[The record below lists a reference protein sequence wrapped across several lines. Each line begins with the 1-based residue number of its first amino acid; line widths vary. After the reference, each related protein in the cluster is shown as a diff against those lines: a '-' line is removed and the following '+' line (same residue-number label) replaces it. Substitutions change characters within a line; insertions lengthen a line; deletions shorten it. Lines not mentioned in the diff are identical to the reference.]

1 MGKYGFAEALEKK
14 IEEFKD
20 WESDEEDCVRN
31 FYKKFLKILEED
43 SKRERVKADDF
54 EELRKYE
61 FEAS

>member
-20 WESDEEDCVRN
+20 WENDKEDCVRN

-43 SKRERVKADDF
+43 SKRERAKADDF